1 MKKWLLIIASLIGV
15 NQLATAQTRR
25 PKPALKDSLSGE
37 AFIRMTD
44 ETVNAFYADYLGQR
58 NFDSIIDA
66 LEYEAG
72 EIPDFSDDVYCER
85 LKKMNEMSPFHLDC
99 NEHTLSTIR
108 FFAKNRRSFAKIAMG
123 RSELYFDM
131 YEAMLAKYDMP
142 LELKYLSVIE
152 SGLRPQ
158 VKSPAGALGLWQ
170 FMYGT
175 GKMYGLKE
183 NSHID
188 ERMDPVK
195 ATDAACRFL
204 KRLYDIYGDWNLAL
218 AAYNAGPGNVNKA
231 IRRSGGKRTY
241 WEVRPFLPRET
252 QGYVPNFIAAAYLL
266 TYYAEHNIV
275 PAQAKIHYYQL
286 DTMCLNRGIH
296 MQTIAKLVD
305 WTVEDIQILN
315 PVYKTTYI
323 PFTEPNRQCISGPL
337 TRIGQ
342 LVSLE
347 DSLYKTEIQL
357 YGVGGKGVE
366 APVAAAPPVAVVD
379 FPPNPAIT
387 SESNYMYH
395 TVRKGETLTKIAAKY
410 KVTNNQLMKLNKLR
424 SSRVPVG
431 KSLKIPRKAEVVAEL
446 SPVAT
451 NDSTI
456 GTIIYDSL
464 VTISHTV
471 KRNESLGVIA
481 TKYNV
486 SVEDIKHWNG
496 LQDNW
501 LNIDQKLRIETKIKL
516 TKLGV
521 VSNTEAINA
530 EPVTTQPKVP
540 VQKPVEKKKFYAV
553 KSGDLFGKIAQ
564 KHGLTPAQL
573 KKLNPGLNPDRI
585 REGQQVRV
593 K

>member
-25 PKPALKDSLSGE
+25 PKPAVKDSLSGD
-37 AFIRMTD
+37 AFIRMVD
-44 ETVNAFYADYLGQR
+44 ETVNAFYTDYLGQR

-275 PAQAKIHYYQL
+275 PAEAKIHYYQL

-323 PFTEPNRQCISGPL
+323 PFTEPNRQCITGPL

-347 DSLYKTEIQL
+347 DSLYHTEVQL

-366 APVAAAPPVAVVD
+366 APVAAAAPVAVVD

-387 SESNYMYH
+387 PESNYIYH
-395 TVRKGETLTKIAAKY
+395 TVRKGETLTRIAAKY
-410 KVTNNQLMKLNKLR
+410 KVTNSQLMKLNKLR

-431 KSLKIPRKAEVVAEL
+431 KSLKIPKNAEAVEAL
-446 SPVAT
+446 SPVAAT
-451 NDSTI
+451 EPTI

-486 SVEDIKHWNG
+486 SVEDIKQWNG
-496 LQDNW
+496 LKDNW

-530 EPVTTQPKVP
+530 EPVTTLPKVP
-540 VQKPVEKKKFYAV
+540 VQKPVEKKKFYTV

>member
-1 MKKWLLIIASLIGV
+1 MKKWVLIIASLIGV
-15 NQLATAQTRR
+15 NQLVTAQTRR
-25 PKPALKDSLSGE
+25 PKPAAKDSLSGD
-37 AFIRMTD
+37 AFIRMVD
-44 ETVNAFYADYLGQR
+44 QTVNAFYTDYLGQR

-66 LEYEAG
+66 LEYEPG
-72 EIPDFSDDVYCER
+72 EVPDFSDDVYCER

-99 NEHTLSTIR
+99 NQYTLSTIR

-204 KRLYDIYGDWNLAL
+204 KKLYDIYGDWNLAL

-275 PAQAKIHYYQL
+275 PAEAKIHYYQL
-286 DTMCLNRGIH
+286 DTMCLNRGVH

-305 WTVEDIQILN
+305 WSIEDIQTLN

-323 PFTEPNRQCISGPL
+323 PFTEPARQCISGPL
-337 TRIGQ
+337 VRIGQ

-347 DSLYKTEIQL
+347 DSLYTTEVQL
-357 YGVGGKGVE
+357 YGFGGKGVE
-366 APVAAAPPVAVVD
+366 APQATNPPVAVVD
-379 FPPNPAIT
+379 FPPNPQAT
-387 SESNYMYH
+387 AESAYIYH
-395 TVRKGETLTKIAAKY
+395 KVRRGETLTKIAAKY
-410 KVTNNQLMKLNKLR
+410 KVTNSQLMKLNNLR

-431 KSLKIPRKAEVVAEL
+431 KSLKIPRKQEAAEL
-446 SPVAT
+446 TPVAT
-451 NDSTI
+451 RDSMI

-464 VTISHTV
+464 VTITHTV

-481 TKYNV
+481 AKYNV
-486 SVEDIKHWNG
+486 SIEDIKQWNA
-496 LQDNW
+496 LKDNW
-501 LNIDQKLRIETKIKL
+501 LNIDQKLQIETKIKL
-516 TKLGV
+516 TKFGV
-521 VSNTEAINA
+521 VSSTEAINTA
-530 EPVTTQPKVP
+530 PVNNVPRVP
-540 VQKPVEKKKFYAV
+540 VEKPVEKKKYYSV

-573 KKLNPGLNPDRI
+573 RKLNPGLNPDRI